1 MRFEMNTEELDFGL
15 TAEEIAKLEEK
26 AQEAHV
32 SCEGGSEGDM
42 G

>member
-1 MRFEMNTEELDFGL
+1 MKELDFGL
-15 TAEEIAKLEEK
+15 TADEVQELEQS
-26 AQEAHV
+26 ALNSRT

>member
-1 MRFEMNTEELDFGL
+1 MKELDFGL
-15 TAEEIAKLEEK
+15 SSEELALLESNAELAR
-26 AQEAHV
+26 V